1 MTNALLGNKILYRFS
16 WGYLL
21 LSPFPGPYTPP
32 ASLFTPPAINHYS
45 CSHYRKGNNKR
56 YNETVC
62 LAEASL
68 EPRLELEV
76 YTFFLTMT
84 ESCFL
89 I

>member
-1 MTNALLGNKILYRFS
+1 MTNALLDNKICIDLV
-16 WGYLL
+16 GVLL
-21 LSPFPGPYTPP
+21 LSPFPDPY
-32 ASLFTPPAINHYS
+32 ASAAWLFTPPVIKHYS
-45 CSHYRKGNNKR
+45 CCHYSKGNNKR
-56 YNETVC
+56 YNEIVC

-76 YTFFLTMT
+76 NTFFLIMT